1 LSDTPP
7 LLFIL
12 DVTLEDGLTADLLNS
27 FQYLTMRGGSLF
39 VSVDNWSPQLRGTL
53 QVYKFGEAPKTM
65 PWALTSNALS
75 VPPPRA
81 PFLVV
86 GTISLFLLTL
96 LTSRRDI
103 LFTSLE
109 NLATSVKTTILKYRL
124 DSFQIKIFIS
134 FRQKSGRCGSRRGRR
149 RGRQ

>member
-1 LSDTPP
+1 
-7 LLFIL
+7 
-12 DVTLEDGLTADLLNS
+12 
-27 FQYLTMRGGSLF
+27 
-39 VSVDNWSPQLRGTL
+39 
-53 QVYKFGEAPKTM
+53 M
-65 PWALTSNALS
+65 PWALTSNARS
-75 VPPPRA
+75 VPP

-86 GTISLFLLTL
+86 GTIPLFLLTL

-134 FRQKSGRCGSRRGRR
+134 FRQSLEDADRGGGEDEEGNEDAHHLDVLVQPGNVGVRELA
-149 RGRQ
+149 